1 MKYIIAAAVILGGF
15 FFYSYNTLVTLQT
28 EVEEGRSNLSVQL
41 ERKAALIPNL
51 VKTVK
56 SFAKH
61 EDKIF
66 EEINSAK
73 KTLTDAKSIG
83 DMSAANEAMNGMI
96 SRLNVYAEKYPEIK
110 SDKVYTGLMDELA
123 GTENRI
129 AFVREKYNKTVKEYN
144 ATIKKIPTKFIA
156 ERMGM
161 EQADF
166 FAGSEKSQKAQDLEI
181 DLD

>member
-1 MKYIIAAAVILGGF
+1 MKYLIAIAIVLGGI
-15 FFYSYNTLVTLQT
+15 FFYSYNSLVTLQT

-41 ERKAALIPNL
+41 DRKAALIPNL
-51 VKTVK
+51 VKSVK
-56 SFAKH
+56 SFANH

-66 EEINSAK
+66 EEINNAK
-73 KTLTDAKSIG
+73 KTLVDAKSAG

-110 SDKVYTGLMDELA
+110 SDKVYMGLMDELA

-129 AFVREKYNKTVKEYN
+129 AYVREKYNKTVKEYN

-156 ERMGM
+156 DRMGM
-161 EQADF
+161 EKADF
-166 FAGSEKSQKAQDLEI
+166 FEGSEKGKKAQDLEI